1 MSPLTPDSSKSNS
14 AKAQRLTSFLN
25 PMLKAVRYVLMDI
38 EGTTTDI
45 HFVKNVLFP
54 YSAQNLKKFLENNLV
69 ETTDIANETRA
80 CFIGV
85 QNELHALSQPND
97 FEHVVS
103 QLQKWIADD
112 IKHPLLKKL
121 QGMIWAD
128 GYKKTSYFAHL
139 YSDVIPTWIN
149 WKAHGITL
157 GIYSS
162 GSIEAQKLLFGHT
175 EQGDVRKYLS
185 HYFDLGMGSKRD
197 VSSYQKIAGIICD
210 ESSKTHLT
218 SQEVSPLAPCQ
229 ILFLSDIVEELAA
242 AHKAGFQT
250 ALIDRSKPIFKGLG
264 KPTDGGIPLEKQE
277 IKTQTYIKND
287 CYLGPFSSFDQI

>member
-1 MSPLTPDSSKSNS
+1 
-14 AKAQRLTSFLN
+14 
-25 PMLKAVRYVLMDI
+25 MDI

-54 YSAQNLKKFLENNLV
+54 YSAQNLKKFLEKNLILP
-69 ETTDIANETRA
+69 EKIHTLNHPAAPDESTDIANETRA

-85 QNELHALSQPND
+85 QNEIHALSQPND

-128 GYKKTSYFAHL
+128 GYKNTSYFAHV
-139 YSDVIPTWIN
+139 YSDVIPAWQN
-149 WKAHGITL
+149 WQSRGITL

-185 HYFDLGMGSKRD
+185 HYFDLGVGSKRD
-197 VSSYQKIAGIICD
+197 VSSYQKIASIISD
-210 ESSKTHLT
+210 GSSI
-218 SQEVSPLAPCQ
+218 SAPAH
-229 ILFLSDIVEELAA
+229 ILFLSDIVEELSAA
-242 AHKAGFQT
+242 NKAGFQT
-250 ALIDRSKPIFKGLG
+250 ALIDRTLPLIKGLD
-264 KPTDGGIPLEKQE
+264 KPSDGGIPLEKQE
-277 IKTQTYIKND
+277 IKTQTNIKND